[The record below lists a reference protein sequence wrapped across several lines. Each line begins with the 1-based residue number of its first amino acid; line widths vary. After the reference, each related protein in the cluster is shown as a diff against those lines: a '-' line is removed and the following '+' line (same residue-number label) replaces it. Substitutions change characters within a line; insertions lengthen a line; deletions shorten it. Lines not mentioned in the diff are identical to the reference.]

1 MFPGE
6 DVSVRWVN
14 LIETM
19 DGRGKVG
26 RIIK

>member
-1 MFPGE
+1 MFLGE

-14 LIETM
+14 LIEAM

-26 RIIK
+26 RFIK